1 MTAGKMM
8 AGMSPPTL
16 RLEKPRAPKR
26 VPKKLEEEEGEE
38 MEPAVSAEK
47 KGTLPGSVLREEA
60 EEVEGETTSAGTVV
74 R

>member
-47 KGTLPGSVLREEA
+47 KGTLPGSVLREE
-60 EEVEGETTSAGTVV
+60 EEEEGETTSAGTVV